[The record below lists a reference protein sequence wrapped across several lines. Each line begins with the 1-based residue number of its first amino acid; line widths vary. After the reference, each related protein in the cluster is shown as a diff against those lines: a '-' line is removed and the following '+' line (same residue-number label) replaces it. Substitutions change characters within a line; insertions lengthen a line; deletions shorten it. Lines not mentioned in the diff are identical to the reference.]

1 MTANLHSRRWR
12 SHRAPPSDRP
22 GSARLSARDALP
34 ALRLSALRRGL
45 HFAGV
50 RRWVHQNRKDLP
62 VSLPMPRFLSTS
74 LLFGLAAGLGAS
86 LLSSGC
92 GGRGPQ
98 PARTTIQVKG
108 SDTMVNVAQAWAEEY
123 KKVAPGVEVEVSG
136 GGSGVGIAAL
146 EKGTIDIADASRNMK
161 TDEIEQSKRNTG
173 KEPKEFIVG
182 FDALAVYVNKDT
194 PISEIALAQLA
205 QIYAEGGSITR
216 WSQLGVTIPRV
227 SDDTIVRVSR
237 QSSSGTYDFFR
248 EHVLNKRDFKL
259 GSRDMNGSKEVVEL
273 VGTTKTAIG
282 YSGMGYATPAV
293 KMLRI
298 ARAPGEP
305 AVAPTVENTLNKSY
319 PLARSLQ
326 VYTLGNPQ
334 GAVKAYVDWMLS
346 DAGQRI
352 LQDNGYVPVP
362 ARDRHM

>member
-1 MTANLHSRRWR
+1 MSLVTPR
-12 SHRAPPSDRP
+12 SLCA
-22 GSARLSARDALP
+22 
-34 ALRLSALRRGL
+34 
-45 HFAGV
+45 
-50 RRWVHQNRKDLP
+50 
-62 VSLPMPRFLSTS
+62 SLFV
-74 LLFGLAAGLGAS
+74 GLAAGLVAS
-86 LLSSGC
+86 LPSTGC
-92 GGRGPQ
+92 GGRGAQ

-123 KKVAPGVEVEVSG
+123 KKVEPAVEIEVSG

-161 TDEIEQSKRNTG
+161 ADEIEQAKRNTG

-194 PISEIALAQLA
+194 PISEISLAQLA
-205 QIYAEGGSITR
+205 QIFAEGGPITR
-216 WSQLGVTIPRV
+216 WSQLGVTVPGAT
-227 SDDTIVRVSR
+227 DDTIVRVSR
-237 QSSSGTYDFFR
+237 QSSSGTYEFFR
-248 EHVLNKRDFKL
+248 EHVLNKKDFKL
-259 GSRDMNGSKEVVEL
+259 GSRDMNGSKEVVGL

-293 KMLRI
+293 KMLKV
-298 ARAPGEP
+298 ARTAGEP
-305 AVAPTVENTLNKSY
+305 AVPPTVENTLDKSY

-326 VYTLGNPQ
+326 VYTLGDPQ
-334 GAVKAYVDWMLS
+334 GAVKAYIDWMLS
-346 DAGQRI
+346 DAGQKI